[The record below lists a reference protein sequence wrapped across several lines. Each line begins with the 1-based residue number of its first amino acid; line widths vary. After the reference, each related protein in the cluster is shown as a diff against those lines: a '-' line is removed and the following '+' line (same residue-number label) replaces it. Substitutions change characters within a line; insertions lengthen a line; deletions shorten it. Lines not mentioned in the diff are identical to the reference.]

1 MDLFPPLLR
10 VQLSIVFGELKWL
23 KKTASPKITLP
34 SGAAHSQGWLTWQLQ
49 TKDTWASEPPWG
61 QLRPVLTLSLLAF
74 FSSLRIDPKSIA
86 KNILYSGSCISFSI
100 FQLDSQGTQQAT
112 LCIRSEETIAKLRIS
127 NWITGPPAGIEDPSL
142 MTAAAPIAPGTQ

>member
-10 VQLSIVFGELKWL
+10 VQLSTLFGDLTWL

-49 TKDTWASEPPWG
+49 TKDMWTSEPLWG
-61 QLRPVLTLSLLAF
+61 QLRPVLTPSLSAF
-74 FSSLRIDPKSIA
+74 FSSLRINPKSIA

-100 FQLDSQGTQQAT
+100 FSWIPREPNWQHLASGVRKQLPSWEFQTGSPAHRLALRTHLWWQQ
-112 LCIRSEETIAKLRIS
+112 
-127 NWITGPPAGIEDPSL
+127 
-142 MTAAAPIAPGTQ
+142 QHQ